1 MAPQN
6 IAYSLI
12 RNPVAKIGQG
22 AHDPVIA
29 PAAILPGH
37 ADNQLLDVVVYLRSA
52 NLSACLGPIELLGH
66 QFPVPTEDR
75 VRLCS
80 IRHVLKR
87 FPTEPVT
94 DLGER
99 LSLGVRKQQAAVNLL
114 LENAVFGN
122 QILIAKE

>member
-1 MAPQN
+1 
-6 IAYSLI
+6 
-12 RNPVAKIGQG
+12 VAKIGQG

-29 PAAILPGH
+29 PAGILPSH

-52 NLSACLGPIELLGH
+52 NLSTCLGTIELLGH

-75 VRLCS
+75 VRLCG

-94 DLGER
+94 NLGER
-99 LSLGVRKQQAAVNLL
+99 LFLGVGKQQATVNLL
-114 LENAVFGN
+114 PENAVFGN
-122 QILIAKE
+122 QILIAKQ